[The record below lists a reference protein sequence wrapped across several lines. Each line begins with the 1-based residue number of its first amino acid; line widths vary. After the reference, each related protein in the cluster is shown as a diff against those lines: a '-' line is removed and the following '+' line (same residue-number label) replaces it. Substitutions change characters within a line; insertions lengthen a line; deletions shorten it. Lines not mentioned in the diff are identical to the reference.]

1 MNCPNCH
8 SKTKVI
14 DSRVAGERTIVSL
27 EHDYNGPK
35 IRRRHKCDK
44 CKTRFSTIEIICEIM
59 PPKYN
64 KDRRLDWKDRQ
75 TETKPEPSDWLAR
88 INKKLEE

>member
-8 SKTKVI
+8 SKTKVV
-14 DSRVAGERTIVSL
+14 DSRAAGERTIVSL

-64 KDRRLDWKDRQ
+64 KDRRLDWKERKE
-75 TETKPEPSDWLAR
+75 ETKPEPSDWLAR